1 MPQYAKKPQTDNQTL
16 QEKIKQWTDDHQE
29 LIIILVVLPI
39 GFVLNQYNKLKHW
52 FTKPKAEDHDK
63 RVQRVINDVKHYQE
77 VKKSQPSGK
86 PYLLRTD
93 RKGASS
99 LNTRMSDKSSA
110 CRVPMGDLSA
120 ILGVDHT
127 RKVVRV
133 EPFATTGDVA
143 KYLDDRG
150 LQMEVTIEMKGATIG
165 GLVLAIGM
173 TTHSHVS
180 GLMHDIVE
188 AYELVTAEG
197 ELIRVEREGEHADL
211 FRALPWSHGTL
222 GLLVA
227 MELRVVPATKYV
239 HLIYRPFNDINAYI
253 EAHQAQLTAQNPPWF
268 LEGQVFG
275 PNQAVLIEG
284 HLITDSEAANSN
296 LRVNDVNAW
305 YNPFFYKHVESMLE
319 HGQVREELTPTYSY
333 LMRHERSMCMT
344 MGAII
349 PTATKPWFYRLFGW
363 LMPPN
368 LSFMKNAR
376 PEQERENVMRT
387 QVYQD
392 FAFPYEHF
400 ADLLKH
406 LDKEFEIYPL
416 LIYPCKVED
425 KGGMV
430 RLLENKGKT
439 WTGETQSH
447 QYMNLGIYGYPKPI
461 RNGETQYP
469 TVHKVREIEGMI
481 RERGGFLHTYV
492 DIFSTQEEFET
503 MFDHSLWH
511 KMREQYGCEGVLP
524 TIYEKVKPELD
535 PLSFLDEEKTWMSER

>member
-1 MPQYAKKPQTDNQTL
+1 MTASSDSQTL
-16 QEKIKQWTDDHQE
+16 QQKAKQWADDHQE
-29 LIIILVVLPI
+29 LLIILFVLPI
-39 GFVLNQYNKLKHW
+39 GFVISQYEKLIQWRNKS
-52 FTKPKAEDHDK
+52 KPEDHDK
-63 RVQRVINDVKHYQE
+63 RVQRVVQSVKRYQTTKAE
-77 VKKSQPSGK
+77 QPSGT
-86 PYLLRTD
+86 PYLLRTG
-93 RKGASS
+93 RHSASS
-99 LNTRMSDKSSA
+99 LNTRMADKSKD
-110 CRVPMGDLSA
+110 CQIEMGDLNA
-120 ILGVDHT
+120 ILGVDHA

-133 EPFATTGDVA
+133 EPLATTGDVA

-188 AYELVTAEG
+188 AYELVTANG
-197 ELIRVEREGEHADL
+197 DLIRVEREGEHADL

-239 HLIYRPFNDINAYI
+239 HLVYRPFNNIDNYI
-253 EAHQAQLTAQNPPWF
+253 EAHQAQLTAQNPPFF

-296 LRVNDVNAW
+296 LNVNDVNAW

-319 HGQVREELTPTYSY
+319 HGQTREELVPTYSY

-349 PTATKPWFYRLFGW
+349 PTATKPWFYKLFGW

-368 LSFMKNAR
+368 LAFMKNAR

-400 ADLLKH
+400 SKLLKH
-406 LDKEFEIYPL
+406 LDSEFEIYPL

-430 RLLENKGKT
+430 RLKENKGKD
-439 WTGETQSH
+439 WSGKTQSH

-461 RNGETQYP
+461 REGNKQYP

-481 RERGGFLHTYV
+481 RDCGGFLHTYV
-492 DIFSTQEEFET
+492 DIFSTQDEFET
-503 MFDHSLWH
+503 MFDHTLWH
-511 KMREQYGCEGVLP
+511 KMREQYGCEGVFP
-524 TIYEKVKPELD
+524 TIYNKVKPELD
-535 PLSFLDEEKTWMSER
+535 PLSFLDEEKAWMAEKH